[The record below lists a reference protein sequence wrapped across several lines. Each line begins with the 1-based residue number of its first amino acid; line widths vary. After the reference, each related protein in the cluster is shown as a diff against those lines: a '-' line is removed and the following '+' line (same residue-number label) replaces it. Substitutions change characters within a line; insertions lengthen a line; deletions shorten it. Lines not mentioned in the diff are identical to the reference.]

1 MTRGA
6 KSFAAV
12 AVGVLLIVAGIYGW
26 VGEASIF
33 LAGAGLVV
41 SLIGVVGLV
50 STQSRS
56 KLRRPHAAV
65 YLLLIVAAAFHVFQN
80 LRMMSADFALGWLL
94 WALVPYGLVLGLSFF
109 EGTRRAVIVG
119 AVLAL
124 AFDAWNLYEVSRS
137 TSSTAVLAF
146 IWVPLWNTIVV
157 VPTATFLAWLVM
169 RRRETVLTNAP

>member
-12 AVGVLLIVAGIYGW
+12 ALGVLLIVAGIYGW
-26 VGEASIF
+26 VGEVSIF

-41 SLIGVVGLV
+41 SFIGVVGLL
-50 STQSRS
+50 STQSRA

-65 YLLLIVAAAFHVFQN
+65 YVLLIVAAAFHVLQN
-80 LRMMSADFALGWLL
+80 LRMMSADFALGWFL
-94 WALVPYGLVLGLSFF
+94 WALSPYGLVLALSFF
-109 EGTRRAVIVG
+109 EGTRRAAIAG

-124 AFDAWNLYEVSRS
+124 AFDAWNFYAVAGS
-137 TSSTAVLAF
+137 TSSTAALAF
-146 IWVPLWNTIVV
+146 IWVPLWNTIIV
-157 VPTATFLAWLVM
+157 VPMATFLAWLIM